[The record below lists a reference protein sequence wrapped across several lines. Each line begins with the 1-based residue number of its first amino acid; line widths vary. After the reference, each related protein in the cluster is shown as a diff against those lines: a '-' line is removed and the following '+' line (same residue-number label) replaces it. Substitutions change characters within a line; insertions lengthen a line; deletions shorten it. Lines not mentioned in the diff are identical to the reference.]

1 MMRYEELYHL
11 FISYSAIQKG
21 LIVDMPLMCFDLMY
35 YMSGQ
40 HTLLTDWTSSVI
52 YTYLRTTTTYLLGR
66 V

>member
-21 LIVDMPLMCFDLMY
+21 LIVDMLMCFDLMY